1 MLPFPIFLFLLF
13 SATLLVP
20 PPPVLVG
27 SFKITTLQ
35 SFEWSTLDTP
45 PNPQSPPEEAALF
58 SLVLPSVTLNTFPTQ
73 CGPTSMHMANNPTP
87 HSYVRAT
94 DDRTTNSAVLFVV
107 SLAMFNCFV

>member
-20 PPPVLVG
+20 PPPVLIG

-73 CGPTSMHMANNPTP
+73 CGPTSMNPIP
-87 HSYVRAT
+87 HSLLHAT